1 MKKLIAVAV
10 LVISTS
16 VFSNFNFG
24 KDLSLQSF
32 NYEKFRSQFSSLVFN
47 SENWPDKIN
56 VEDRDYRVEY
66 SINKKLEKRIKKYL
80 RRYRSDYASIVVI
93 DNNTGKVISAVDYD
107 KKEKEF
113 GVSLSF
119 SSTNPAAS
127 IFKVITAANLLENT
141 ETSPKTKFAYNG
153 RSSTLYK
160 YQLKNKKNKWTR
172 TQPLSKAF
180 ARSNNVIF
188 GKAAINKSSATSL
201 IRTANKF
208 GFNNDLL
215 QVLDIGESRVLMAD
229 SEYALA
235 ELASGFNKS
244 TMMSPLH
251 GALIASIV
259 ANDGVL
265 KKPTIIES
273 ILDERQQRNV
283 WKPKYVLRR
292 VISKE
297 AAVQLREMMKLTVK
311 SGTARGAFKPWKMKK
326 IKHIEI
332 GGKTGS
338 ITGGIPY
345 GKRDWFVSFAKPKDL
360 ENDKGISVCV
370 MIVNVKKWYVKST
383 FLAKKIIEYYYDEL
397 K

>member
-1 MKKLIAVAV
+1 MKRFLIIVTL
-10 LVISTS
+10 LVSQS
-16 VFSNFNFG
+16 AFCNFNFG
-24 KDLSLQSF
+24 KDLSLKSF
-32 NYEKFRSQFSSLVFN
+32 DYEKFRSQFSSLVFD
-47 SENWPDKIN
+47 SENWPDKIT
-56 VEDRDYRVEY
+56 VEDRDYKVEY

-80 RRYRSDYASIVVI
+80 KRYRSDYASIVVI
-93 DNNTGKVISAVDYD
+93 DNNTGKVLSAVDYD

-153 RSSTLYK
+153 RASTLYK

-172 TQPLSKAF
+172 TQPFSKAF

-188 GKAAINKSSATSL
+188 GKAAINNSSASSL

-265 KKPTIIES
+265 KKPTIIEN
-273 ILDERQQRNV
+273 IFDESQNRNV

-297 AAVQLREMMKLTVK
+297 AAIQLSGMMKQTVK
-311 SGTARGAFKPWKMKK
+311 SGTARGAFRPWKMKK
-326 IKHIEI
+326 IKDIEI

-345 GKRDWFVSFAKPKDL
+345 GKRDWFISYARPKDL
-360 ENDKGISVCV
+360 KNDKGISVCV

-383 FLAKKIIEYYYDEL
+383 FLAKKIIQYYYDEL

>member
-56 VEDRDYRVEY
+56 VEDRDYKVEY

-80 RRYRSDYASIVVI
+80 RRYRSDYASVVVI
-93 DNNTGKVISAVDYD
+93 DNNTGKVLSAVDYD

-172 TQPLSKAF
+172 TQPFSKAF

-188 GKAAINKSSATSL
+188 GKAAINKSSASSL

-208 GFNNDLL
+208 GFNKN
-215 QVLDIGESRVLMAD
+215 
-229 SEYALA
+229 
-235 ELASGFNKS
+235 
-244 TMMSPLH
+244 
-251 GALIASIV
+251 
-259 ANDGVL
+259 L
-265 KKPTIIES
+265 K
-273 ILDERQQRNV
+273 N
-283 WKPKYVLRR
+283 
-292 VISKE
+292 
-297 AAVQLREMMKLTVK
+297 
-311 SGTARGAFKPWKMKK
+311 AF
-326 IKHIEI
+326 
-332 GGKTGS
+332 
-338 ITGGIPY
+338 
-345 GKRDWFVSFAKPKDL
+345 
-360 ENDKGISVCV
+360 
-370 MIVNVKKWYVKST
+370 
-383 FLAKKIIEYYYDEL
+383 
-397 K
+397 

>member
-1 MKKLIAVAV
+1 MKKLFIIILFILSAAA
-10 LVISTS
+10 
-16 VFSNFNFG
+16 FSNFNFG
-24 KDLSLQSF
+24 KDLSFKSF
-32 NYEKFRSQFSSLVFN
+32 NYEQFRSQFSTLVFN
-47 SENWPDKIN
+47 SENWPEKIKIEDKN
-56 VEDRDYRVEY
+56 YKVEY

-93 DNNTGKVISAVDYD
+93 DNNTGKILSAVDYD
-107 KKEKEF
+107 KKEKDF

-127 IFKVITAANLLENT
+127 IFKVVTAANLLENT
-141 ETSPKTKFAYNG
+141 ETNPKTKFTYNG

-160 YQLKNKKNKWTR
+160 YQLKNKKTKWTR

-188 GKAAINKSSATSL
+188 GKAAINKSSASSL

-229 SEYALA
+229 SEFALA

-259 ANDGVL
+259 ANEGIL
-265 KKPTIIES
+265 KKPSIVENII
-273 ILDERQQRNV
+273 DENQKRSV
-283 WKPKYVLRR
+283 WKPQYVLRR

-297 AAVQLREMMKLTVK
+297 AAAQLEEMMKLTVK
-311 SGTARGAFKPWKMKK
+311 SGTARGAFRKWKMKK
-326 IKHIEI
+326 IKNIEV

-345 GKRDWFVSFAKPKDL
+345 GKRDWFVSFAKPK
-360 ENDKGISVCV
+360 NNKADKGISVCV

-383 FLAKKIIEYYYDEL
+383 FLAKKVIEYYYDEL